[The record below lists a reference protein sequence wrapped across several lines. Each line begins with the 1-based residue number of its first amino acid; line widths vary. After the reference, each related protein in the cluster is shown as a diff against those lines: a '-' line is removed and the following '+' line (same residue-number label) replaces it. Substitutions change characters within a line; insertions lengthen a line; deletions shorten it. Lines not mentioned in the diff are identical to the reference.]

1 MIFTENTICLF
12 LAIFS
17 VRVLDAFFCYD
28 CLMCLTKNPK
38 YLKALHVVVHVFALI
53 GLVLG
58 VLFITIL
65 LRPDTLELVGLE
77 EVSSDLYS
85 CMTYKDPA
93 LLQRIYSGEIE
104 LKEARR
110 IANARTDIAA
120 EYTQCLENIFD
131 YHRVWVDRNA
141 SIIYD

>member
-1 MIFTENTICLF
+1 MIFSENRISLF

-28 CLMCLTKNPK
+28 YLMTITQTPK
-38 YLKALHVVVHVFALI
+38 YLKVLHAAVYIFAVI

-58 VLFITIL
+58 VLLITIL

-85 CMTYKDPA
+85 CITYKDPA
-93 LLQRIYSGEIE
+93 LLQRIYNGEID

-110 IANARTDIAA
+110 IADVQTDIAD
-120 EYTQCLENIFD
+120 EYTQCLKNVFG
-131 YHRVWVDRNA
+131 YHRVWVNRNV

>member
-1 MIFTENTICLF
+1 MTI
-12 LAIFS
+12 
-17 VRVLDAFFCYD
+17 
-28 CLMCLTKNPK
+28 TQNPK
-38 YLKALHVVVHVFALI
+38 YLKVLHTSAYIFAVI

-58 VLFITIL
+58 VLLITIL
-65 LRPDTLELVGLE
+65 FRPDTLELVGLE

-93 LLQRIYSGEIE
+93 LLQRIYNGEIE

-110 IANARTDIAA
+110 MADTRTDIAA
-120 EYTQCLENIFD
+120 EYTQCLENIFG
-131 YHRVWVDRNA
+131 YHRVWVDRNM

>member
-1 MIFTENTICLF
+1 MH
-12 LAIFS
+12 
-17 VRVLDAFFCYD
+17 FFCYD
-28 CLMCLTKNPK
+28 CLMTLTQNSK
-38 YLKALHVVVHVFALI
+38 YLKVLHIVVYIFALI

-58 VLFITIL
+58 ILLMTIL

-93 LLQRIYSGEIE
+93 LLQRIYDGEIE

-110 IANARTDIAA
+110 IADTRTDIAV
-120 EYTQCLENIFD
+120 EYTECLENIFG
-131 YHRVWVDRNA
+131 YHRAWVDRNA

>member
-1 MIFTENTICLF
+1 MH
-12 LAIFS
+12 
-17 VRVLDAFFCYD
+17 FFCYD
-28 CLMCLTKNPK
+28 YFMALTQNYK
-38 YLKALHVVVHVFALI
+38 YLKALHTVVYIFALI

-58 VLFITIL
+58 VLLMTII

-93 LLQRIYSGEIE
+93 LLQRIYDGEIE

-110 IANARTDIAA
+110 IADAQTDIAD
-120 EYTQCLENIFD
+120 EYTQCLKNVFG
-131 YHRVWVDRNA
+131 YHRVWVDRNV